1 VNINQEDYINCMFNM
16 LLMNQ
21 ILKNNITLIIIM
33 VLLLYIRNVNILKHV
48 LKMVLLTM
56 IKY

>member
-1 VNINQEDYINCMFNM
+1 MNINQEDYINCMFNM

>member
-1 VNINQEDYINCMFNM
+1 VNINQEDCINYMFNM

-33 VLLLYIRNVNILKHV
+33 VLLLYIKNVNILKHV

>member
-1 VNINQEDYINCMFNM
+1 MNINQEDCINYMFNM

-33 VLLLYIRNVNILKHV
+33 VLLLYIKNVNILKHV